1 LETNMDP
8 GAIYAVL
15 IAAVLIACAAAIL
28 VRGIVRAPSGAWQ
41 AAQARSRADRYAIDY
56 DPDVGRCIIAGC
68 TNWCEDTI
76 CATHQAERA
85 ALARAFS
92 QETGR

>member
-1 LETNMDP
+1 MDP

-15 IAAVLIACAAAIL
+15 IAAALVACAALIL
-28 VRGIVRAPSGAWQ
+28 VLGITRTLDATEAEPC
-41 AAQARSRADRYAIDY
+41 DF

-76 CATHQAERA
+76 CSSCATHS
-85 ALARAFS
+85 ARHV
-92 QETGR
+92 